1 MSPLLTE
8 LPRMAAALIV
18 VLGCVWLAA
27 RIARMR
33 QWARSRPHAEQISV
47 QSHATIDPR
56 RRAIVIRWNGQA
68 FLVMT
73 GPAGDI
79 LLGSHPV
86 TRDGV
91 EA

>member
-8 LPRMAAALIV
+8 LPRVMAALIV
-18 VLGCVWLAA
+18 VLGCIWLAA
-27 RIARMR
+27 RLARMR
-33 QWARSRPHAEQISV
+33 QWARPRPHTAQISV
-47 QSHATIDPR
+47 QSCAAIDAR
-56 RRAIVIRWNGQA
+56 RRAIVIRWNGQD

-73 GPAGDI
+73 GPGGDV

-86 TRDGV
+86 AREGA